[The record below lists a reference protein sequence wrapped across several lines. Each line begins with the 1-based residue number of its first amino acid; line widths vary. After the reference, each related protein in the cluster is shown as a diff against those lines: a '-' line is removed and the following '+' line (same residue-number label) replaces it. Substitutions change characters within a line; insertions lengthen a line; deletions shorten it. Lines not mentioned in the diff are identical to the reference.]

1 MKSESWSTLC
11 KSFLRAPGYL
21 KEEGCGGRREKEG
34 RKEGG
39 KRLERKGRERGRNG
53 GSSSLEGV
61 MMRGDFSE
69 CFAGLCEQ
77 VLL

>member
-1 MKSESWSTLC
+1 MV
-11 KSFLRAPGYL
+11 
-21 KEEGCGGRREKEG
+21 EEGRKREERREG
-34 RKEGG
+34 RGWGEKEGG

-61 MMRGDFSE
+61 MMCGDFSE